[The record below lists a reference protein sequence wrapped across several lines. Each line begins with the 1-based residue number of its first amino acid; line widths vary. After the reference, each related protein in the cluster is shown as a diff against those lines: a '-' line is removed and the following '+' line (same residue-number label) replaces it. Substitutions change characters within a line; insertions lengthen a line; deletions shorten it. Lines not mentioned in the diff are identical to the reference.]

1 LDRFTG
7 YADLEVCGEF
17 YAYRLFPQLDL
28 QYPGSTFVYNKR
40 DVNAWIQSRLN
51 HSLRVKGSYADRYL
65 NRMRAAFNNPS
76 LDIDDLRLHWK
87 QAWKRHETD
96 LERYFTGRNNYFA
109 FDIGVPEEQA
119 KLCSFLR
126 SRGYSIEGDALPH
139 VGATRASEA

>member
-1 LDRFTG
+1 M
-7 YADLEVCGEF
+7 
-17 YAYRLFPQLDL
+17 
-28 QYPGSTFVYNKR
+28 
-40 DVNAWIQSRLN
+40 NAWIESRLN

-76 LDIDDLRLHWK
+76 LDIDDLRRHWK

-109 FDIGVPEEQA
+109 FDIGVPEDQA
-119 KLCSFLR
+119 KLCCFLR